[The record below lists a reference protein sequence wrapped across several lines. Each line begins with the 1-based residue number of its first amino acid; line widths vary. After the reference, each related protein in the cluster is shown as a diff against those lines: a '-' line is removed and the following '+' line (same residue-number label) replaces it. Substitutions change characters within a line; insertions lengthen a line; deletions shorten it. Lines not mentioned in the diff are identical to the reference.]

1 MINDKS
7 IKPNIF
13 LFKNLSNEDH
23 FTNSL
28 GYILNLFPIELG
40 DRFVSRLAILSGFS
54 SDYFGDFDEARFTG
68 HHLQNEDSTSKPDL
82 IIYTTQTKI
91 FFEVKLKA
99 PLSKEQLERHFIDVD
114 RANGYLLL
122 ISNVT
127 SLISENLLK
136 RKNYLKPQNHSHFY
150 WAQFETIFDLQS
162 RKKNL
167 SNLLLDDFKKSL
179 RTNGIKGKQIVGA
192 TGNLY
197 TNGSDAENLV
207 LDKLKVIL
215 KEIGFKAWR
224 NKNEFTLRVNVEKSG
239 KNPLLNPRI
248 YSSGEWC
255 KENWIDECM
264 IVICF
269 ADPNKKDEIKL
280 LNKLKTLTFEFP
292 IIKLSDSLSE
302 KYRYYI
308 YIPLE
313 FVPNINSYNL
323 DWAYLKKIWEKIY
336 NILQSK

>member
-13 LFKNLSNEDH
+13 LFKNLTNEDH

-28 GYILNLFPIELG
+28 GYLLNLFPNELG
-40 DRFVSRLAILSGFS
+40 NRFVSRLAILSGFS

-82 IIYTTQTKI
+82 IIHTTQTKI
-91 FFEVKLKA
+91 FFEIKLKA

-114 RANGYLLL
+114 RDNGYLLL

-127 SLISENLLK
+127 SPISDNVLK

-150 WAQFETIFDLQS
+150 WSQFETIFDLQNC
-162 RKKNL
+162 KKNHTK
-167 SNLLLDDFKKSL
+167 LLLDDFKKSL
-179 RTNGIKGKQIVGA
+179 RSNGIKGKQMVGA

-207 LDKLKVIL
+207 LDKLKVVL

-248 YSSGEWC
+248 YPSGEWLE
-255 KENWIDECM
+255 ENCIDECL
-264 IVICF
+264 IVRCI
-269 ADPNKKDEIKL
+269 ANLDEVTAIGR
-280 LNKLKTLTFEFP
+280 
-292 IIKLSDSLSE
+292 LSE
-302 KYRYYI
+302 LDVLDVSFPNIRLYESVSYCYNYYI
-308 YIPLE
+308 YIPLKFILE
-313 FVPNINSYNL
+313 RTSYEI

>member
-13 LFKNLSNEDH
+13 LFKNLTNEDH

-28 GYILNLFPIELG
+28 GYLLNLFPKELG
-40 DRFVSRLAILSGFS
+40 DRFVSRLAILSGLS
-54 SDYFGDFDEARFTG
+54 SDYFGGFVEARFTG

-82 IIYTTQTKI
+82 IIYTAQTKI

-114 RANGYLLL
+114 RDNGYLLL

-127 SLISENLLK
+127 SPISDNVLK
-136 RKNYLKPQNHSHFY
+136 RKNYLKPQNNSHFY
-150 WAQFETIFDLQS
+150 WAQFETVFDLQN

-167 SNLLLDDFKKSL
+167 TYLLLDDFKKSL
-179 RTNGIKGKQIVGA
+179 RSNGIKGKQIVGA

-207 LDKLKVIL
+207 LDKLKVVL

-248 YSSGEWC
+248 YSSGEWFE
-255 KENWIDECM
+255 ENCIDECL
-264 IVICF
+264 IVFCF
-269 ADPNKKDEIKL
+269 ANLDEATAIDRL
-280 LNKLKTLTFEFP
+280 AELDVLNVIFP
-292 IIKLSDSLSE
+292 DIQLYNSVSHC
-302 KYRYYI
+302 YNHYI
-308 YIPLE
+308 YIPLKFIAE
-313 FVPNINSYNL
+313 GSSYQI

-336 NILQSK
+336 NILQSR